1 MSTNQVAKLND
12 DRKDAL
18 SKFAKLP
25 ETTREQL
32 EGVAIGLLLA
42 YEKQAKSEKA

>member
-1 MSTNQVAKLND
+1 MSANQAAKLND

-25 ETTREQL
+25 EKTREQL

-42 YEKQAKSEKA
+42 YEKQAKGEKT